1 MCFSTSH
8 TEKTEKPA
16 TALHREGVCK
26 QGDTVPAKGEERRM
40 EQNRIEQTSGT
51 QNLSECPSGTISP
64 VLWSRNKTPRT
75 QSFHSAG
82 GVLSQHAVS
91 ILSQHNIVNDQE
103 HQETLFVPT

>member
-64 VLWSRNKTPRT
+64 VLWSRKDAKDSKFSLGRRSIITACSEHIVTT
-75 QSFHSAG
+75 QHC
-82 GVLSQHAVS
+82 
-91 ILSQHNIVNDQE
+91 
-103 HQETLFVPT
+103 